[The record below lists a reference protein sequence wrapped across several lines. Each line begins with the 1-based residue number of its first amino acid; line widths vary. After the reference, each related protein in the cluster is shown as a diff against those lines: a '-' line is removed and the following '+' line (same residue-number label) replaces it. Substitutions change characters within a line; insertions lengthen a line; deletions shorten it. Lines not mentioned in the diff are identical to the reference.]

1 MTIRTAT
8 GLIASYMRSCGVAH
22 ILNISWS
29 ELNISMLVINIGV
42 GMSISN
48 SYSMRFVKYAGSLY
62 QVRT

>member
-8 GLIASYMRSCGVAH
+8 GQIAAYMRSCGVAH